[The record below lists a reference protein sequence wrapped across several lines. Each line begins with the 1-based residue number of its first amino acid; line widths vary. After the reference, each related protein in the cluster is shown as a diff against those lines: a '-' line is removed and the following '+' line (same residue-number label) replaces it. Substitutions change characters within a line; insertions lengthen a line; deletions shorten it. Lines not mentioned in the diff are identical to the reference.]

1 MTMKWIAALVAA
13 LTILL
18 PTDLVPDVVPVL
30 GWLDDILAVLLLVY
44 QITDAIRERR
54 AKRLQ
59 GGQQLPQRR

>member
-30 GWLDDILAVLLLVY
+30 GWLDDIFAVLLLVY
-44 QITDAIRERR
+44 QIADAIRERR